1 MKKTVSV
8 LLAAILLVCS
18 ATAFA
23 NWSDYKTAD
32 RTNAKLDVFTRYF
45 DQLTTG
51 MDLPFTWGSKPR
63 KAYGDEKVYS
73 VWNTNPYDDMAIGM
87 EVYVLDDYVDYI
99 IIDGSVYMMSESYG
113 PTELLSHILTTYMS
127 CIASLYRAEYS
138 QDSYTGE
145 ELVNA
150 AQEGWRKLLQD
161 VNPEVFIP
169 EGNATYSSETTVL
182 NTPVGLRMFPDGSTF
197 VVYMY
202 ILNPGSTFVPYTE

>member
-1 MKKTVSV
+1 MKKTAAV
-8 LLAAILLVCS
+8 LLAAVLLVCS
-18 ATAFA
+18 GAALA

-32 RTNAKLDVFTRYF
+32 RTNAKLDVFSRYF

-51 MDLPFTWGSKPR
+51 MDLPFTWASKPR

-113 PTELLSHILTTYMS
+113 TTELLSHILTTYMS

-169 EGNATYSSETTVL
+169 EGYAIYSSETTVL
-182 NTPVGLRMFPDGSTF
+182 NTPVGLRMFPDASTF

>member
-113 PTELLSHILTTYMS
+113 TTELLSHILTTYMS

-150 AQEGWRKLLQD
+150 AQEGWKKLLQD
-161 VNPEVFIP
+161 VNPEVFVP
-169 EGNATYSSETTVL
+169 EGYATYSSETTVL